1 MKNAKYLASTLLV
14 LGLPL
19 VQSGVAYADCSGNC
33 AGWESVGNYN
43 GTNPNL
49 PKTIPEGQKFQ
60 AAINNYS
67 SSGVTDFA
75 WKDNA
80 AWERDFKSSSLG
92 GIDNLYADDVDLVL
106 FSGHG
111 NSSGFYFGVSQD
123 DLQVHYNDAYLGN
136 KDLEWL
142 IVDACQ
148 VLKNDASKFN
158 RWGFPV
164 FGGLHYVLGFSSN
177 TFDVDTRGEDFIKY
191 AMSYGWTVRDAW
203 INATIVSE
211 NGTTA
216 AYMRADNGNSNT
228 YTDHL
233 WGFGS
238 VSSDPSSPSTLYYLS
253 WGT

>member
-1 MKNAKYLASTLLV
+1 MKNATRVASALIA

-19 VQSGVAYADCSGNC
+19 LQSGYVQADCSGNC

-67 SSGVTDFA
+67 SSWVTDFA
-75 WKDNA
+75 WKDNN

-92 GIDNLYADDVDLVL
+92 GIDNQYGDDVDLVL

-111 NSSGFYFGVSQD
+111 SSSGFYFGVNQD
-123 DLQVHYNDAYLGN
+123 DLLVHYNDAALGN

-148 VLKNDASKFN
+148 VLKNDSNKFN
-158 RWGFPV
+158 RWGWPV
-164 FGGLHYVLGFSSN
+164 FKGLHYVFGYSSN
-177 TFDVDTRGEDFIKY
+177 TFDVDSRGEDFIKY
-191 AMSYGWTVRDAW
+191 AMDYGWRVRDAW

-216 AYMRADNGNSNT
+216 AYMRADNGSTNT
-228 YTDHL
+228 YNDHL

-238 VSSDPSSPSTLYYLS
+238 VSDDPDNPTTLYYLS